1 MSTFIITPSNSIL
14 APSGPG
20 KLLSW
25 GDTLNI
31 LSGGYVI
38 ASAFDYGINSTNSS
52 LMPINITV
60 DGTVWGERGGIRLY
74 DGVFTKAS
82 ITVGATG
89 VVGSTGTAI
98 LGDAALAGMELSI
111 FNAGRIASSG
121 VQDTDETIQV
131 LNAGLNLVNSGTIV
145 SLAGDA
151 VQTGGGSTF
160 AHVRNTG
167 EIDGNIWLFGN
178 TATEVLVRNSG
189 LITGNVTAG
198 HAYGALYNSGTI
210 LGSVTVTTLQD
221 AGFGLLLAGGH
232 VAGSVSLNTT
242 GASSLDLTG
251 ATVDGQ
257 VSILTASDVTYL
269 GFAGAHIGQALE
281 LGDAAKT
288 VDLSGV
294 TVGGTFYSG
303 AGADVLILHG
313 GLIRGAFATGS
324 GDDVLDMVGG
334 QINGLILTGY
344 GDDSVT
350 SGDFAE
356 NLLDSFGDDSYELG
370 GGNDTYRIGG
380 SEGDGNDT
388 ADGGAGIDTLN
399 LTEVSIGYDF
409 YDASTGGVYVNLDE
423 GLVRG
428 APGNAANLF
437 GFDLISN
444 FENVTGGD
452 FADQITGSVAANRLW
467 GGLGDDLLTG
477 LAGNDSLRGGQ
488 GSDTLEG
495 DKGRDLLT
503 GGLGADIFLF
513 AAATDSGVTRATR
526 DVILDFTPGEDKIS
540 LSAIDALTATSGL
553 QHFTFAGQTAV
564 SGAGTIRY
572 VYDHGDTLVLAN
584 TGGTN
589 AAEFALLLA
598 GTLVLTAD
606 DFVLA

>member
-1 MSTFIITPSNSIL
+1 MTTYIVTPTNSIV

-38 ASAFDYGINSTNSS
+38 ASVFDYGINSTNSS

-74 DGVFTKAS
+74 DGVFATAS
-82 ITVGATG
+82 ITVGASG
-89 VVGSTGTAI
+89 VVGSTGAAI

-111 FNAGRIASSG
+111 FNAGRISSSG
-121 VQDTDETIQV
+121 VQTTDETIQV
-131 LNAGLNLVNSGTIV
+131 LNASLNLVNTGTIV

-151 VQTGGGSTF
+151 VQTAGGSTL
-160 AHVRNTG
+160 AHVQNLG
-167 EIDGNIWLFGN
+167 EIDGNVWLFGN
-178 TATEVLVRNSG
+178 TATDVLVRNSG
-189 LITGNVTAG
+189 LITGTVTAG

-210 LGSVTVTTLQD
+210 LGSVTVTTVQG
-221 AGFGLLLAGGH
+221 AGFGLWLAGGH
-232 VAGSVSLNTT
+232 VAGSVSLNAA
-242 GASSLDLTG
+242 GASALDLTG

-257 VSILTASDVTYL
+257 VSIITASDVTYL

-303 AGADVLILHG
+303 AGSDVLTLHS
-313 GLIRGAFATGS
+313 GLVVGSFATGN

-370 GGNDTYRIGG
+370 GGNDTYRLGG

-399 LTEVSIGYDF
+399 LTEVSVGYDF
-409 YDASTGGVYVNLDE
+409 YDATTGGVYVNLDE
-423 GLVRG
+423 SVLRG

-437 GFDLISN
+437 GFDVITN

-452 FADQITGSVAANRLW
+452 FADQITGSVAANRLL
-467 GGLGDDLLTG
+467 GGSGDDVLTG

-488 GSDTLEG
+488 GDDTLQG

-503 GGLGADIFLF
+503 GGLGADLFVF
-513 AAATDSGVTRATR
+513 AAATDSGVTRTTR
-526 DVILDFTPGEDKIS
+526 DVILDFTPGSDQIS
-540 LSAIDALTATSGL
+540 LAAIDAQTAASDL

-564 SGAGTIRY
+564 SGPGTIRY

-584 TGGTN
+584 TGGNN
-589 AAEFALLLA
+589 AAEFSILLA

-606 DFVLA
+606 DFILA